1 MSCILITGGA
11 GFIGSHI
18 AAHHLAQGDSVL
30 VVDNLSTG
38 SMANIAAFE
47 TSRRFRLQ
55 VADVVSWPGLEQ
67 AVANA
72 DRVYHMAAV
81 VGMFQVLEHPVDI
94 VRVNV
99 HGCERVLQAAAA
111 TRPSPSVVVASS
123 SSVYGRAAPEQM
135 REDADLVMV
144 PGSPL
149 LHYAVSK
156 LANEAQAQAY
166 AQTNGVH
173 VVAARLFNTVGPGQA
188 GMYGYVVPRFVQQA
202 MAGEPITVFGDGGQT
217 RSFCDVRDTV
227 ALLAALAD
235 TPAAR
240 GQVVNVGNAQEVT
253 IQALAELVRER
264 TGSRSPITHIPY
276 VQAYGRS
283 FEQIPQRRPM
293 LERLHA
299 LTPVR
304 PRWTLEATIDDLVSY
319 YRGNTRQE
327 PASAT
332 V

>member
-1 MSCILITGGA
+1 MSRILITGGA

-18 AAHHLAQGDSVL
+18 AAHHLKQGDSVL
-30 VVDNLSTG
+30 AVDNLSTG
-38 SMANIAAFE
+38 SMANIADFE
-47 TSRRFRLQ
+47 SKPGFRLQ
-55 VADVVSWPGLEQ
+55 VADVVTWPGLEQ
-67 AVANA
+67 AVANV

-99 HGCERVLQAAAA
+99 TGCERILQAAAA

-123 SSVYGRAAPEQM
+123 SSVYGRSPPENM
-135 REDADLVMV
+135 REDADLAMV

-166 AQTNGVH
+166 AQTHGVH

-202 MAGEPITVFGDGGQT
+202 MAGEPLTVFGDGGQT

-227 ALLAALAD
+227 AFLAALAN

-253 IQALAELVRER
+253 IQALAELVRAR
-264 TGSRSPITHIPY
+264 AGSRSPITHIPY
-276 VQAYGRS
+276 VQAYGRV
-283 FEQIPQRRPM
+283 FEQIPQRRPV

-304 PRWTLEATIDDLVSY
+304 PRWTLRATIDDLLSY
-319 YRGNTRQE
+319 YRESSRQE
-327 PASAT
+327 PASAM